1 VRYGASALLI
11 AGMLLGLM
19 LAMVV
24 RVPAR
29 WQHVRAVRAVHHLSK
44 DLRAICLVPTRLLC
58 LIGISAL
65 ATLCNALTIFL
76 LFRALHV
83 EIGFMDVMVLSPL
96 VILVLTVPLSIGGWG
111 LREASM
117 VGLFALVGVPTAV
130 SLSVSILSG
139 LLATLVTL
147 PGALVRLR

>member
-11 AGMLLGLM
+11 VGMVLGVA
-19 LAMVV
+19 LAMLVH
-24 RVPAR
+24 VPAR
-29 WQHVRAVRAVHHLSK
+29 WQHVRAVLHLSK
-44 DLRAICLVPTRLLC
+44 GLRAICL
-58 LIGISAL
+58 GISAL

-76 LFRALHV
+76 LFRPLHV
-83 EIGFMDVMVLSPL
+83 EIGFTDVMVLSPL
-96 VILVLTVPLSIGGWG
+96 VILVLTVHLSIGGWG

-117 VGLFALVGVPTAV
+117 AGLFALVGVPPAV